1 LQPGTTAD
9 VPIKIEDSD
18 SKEDSIRGG
27 ILSGMRELGLP
38 SDLGV
43 VVVVVVVF
51 ACRRT

>member
-1 LQPGTTAD
+1 MFLLRLR
-9 VPIKIEDSD
+9 
-18 SKEDSIRGG
+18 IRIQRRILLGGG